1 MATDDAFPEALIESV
16 RVHYQ
21 PDGRIDEQQSTI
33 EVRVNFNMVDE
44 IRFEPDKKD
53 YNDKELEALGEKYDS
68 GEFIDAEY
76 FDGAYARL
84 RYAVEDGVARISS
97 FKDAEPSKGNWIS
110 FEFLRVADAADQ
122 VIADVPGV
130 DRVEPTGNTLGS
142 HLSDGQGAEIES
154 A

>member
-1 MATDDAFPEALIESV
+1 MTTDDAYPEALIESV

-21 PDGRIDEQQSTI
+21 PDGRIEEQNSTI

-53 YNDKELEALGEKYDS
+53 YNEDELERLSEQYEP
-68 GEFIDAEY
+68 GEFIDADY

-84 RYAVEDGVARISS
+84 RYSVEDGVARLSS

-110 FEFLRVADAADQ
+110 VEFLRVADAADR
-122 VIADVPGV
+122 VVADVPGV
-130 DRVEPTGNTLGS
+130 ERVEPTGNTLGR